1 MAETPPSDTDPPDS
15 FSPEQVDEIVASRAA
30 IEQAK
35 GVLMFVYDIDA
46 DTAFEILRRQ
56 SRTTSIKLR
65 LLAQQLMN
73 DVEALTRDQRL
84 DMQSA
89 CSDLLLT
96 AHERVRP
103 TAEGS

>member
-1 MAETPPSDTDPPDS
+1 MAETPPSDNDLPDS

-46 DTAFEILRRQ
+46 DTAFEMLRQ
-56 SRTTSIKLR
+56 QFRTASIKLR

-73 DVEALTRDQRL
+73 DVEALTRDQRT

-89 CSDLLLT
+89 CSNLLLT
-96 AHERVRP
+96 VHERVRP
-103 TAEGS
+103 AAEGT